1 MVTLSAIG
9 TWLASYGLGIL
20 LKFASDSIGGYL
32 AQRQADANAKEVGRV
47 TAERDQETATRQ
59 ATERELEAAQTAP
72 QTTDD
77 AIARLEEGS
86 A

>member
-1 MVTLSAIG
+1 MSAALLTVLTPILEAFFNAFG
-9 TWLASYGLGIL
+9 RSFNDWLEDKRAEQTNRDL
-20 LKFASDSIGGYL
+20 
-32 AQRQADANAKEVGRV
+32 GRV

-59 ATERELEAAQTAP
+59 ATERELEASVNAP
-72 QTTDD
+72 KTVDD